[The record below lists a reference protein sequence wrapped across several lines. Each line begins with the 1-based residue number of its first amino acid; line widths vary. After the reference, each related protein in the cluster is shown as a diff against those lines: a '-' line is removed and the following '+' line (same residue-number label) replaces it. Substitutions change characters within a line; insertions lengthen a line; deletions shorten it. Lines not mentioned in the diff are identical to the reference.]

1 MAATVLAATAL
12 AGLGA
17 AVVCLIQLHRLEPD
31 VAPVHDPVSNYGAG
45 PHANWYRAQVILV
58 GLATAALWFG
68 LRSADLDGDGSA
80 WLVVF
85 ALSRVSIAAFPTD
98 LPGAERTAAGIVHN
112 LLAVAAFGSVAVAA
126 SALGGWL
133 ADTPEWSFDG
143 AGYRWLGGLVA
154 FTAVALAVAW
164 LAPCAIRTFFGLVE
178 RCWYAVMILWL
189 AVTAIGL
196 IVG

>member
-31 VAPVHDPVSNYGAG
+31 VAPVHDPVSDYGAG

-80 WLVVF
+80 WLVVLGHIHRLRILQPHHLR
-85 ALSRVSIAAFPTD
+85 ATLVRRARVQRIDDLGNEHDVMFGATD
-98 LPGAERTAAGIVHN
+98 EQAVRARINRDGQRVLLRRTNRRTGRI

-126 SALGGWL
+126 STLGGWL

-143 AGYRWLGGLVA
+143 AGWSIFLL
-154 FTAVALAVAW
+154 
-164 LAPCAIRTFFGLVE
+164 
-178 RCWYAVMILWL
+178 
-189 AVTAIGL
+189 
-196 IVG
+196 